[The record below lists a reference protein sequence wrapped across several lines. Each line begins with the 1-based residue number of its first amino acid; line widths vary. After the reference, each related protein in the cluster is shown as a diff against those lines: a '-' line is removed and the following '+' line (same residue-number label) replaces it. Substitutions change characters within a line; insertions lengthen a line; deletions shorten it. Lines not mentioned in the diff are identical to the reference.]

1 MRFLK
6 RFINNK
12 MFLSI
17 LSFKE
22 KKKKNAHQ
30 THYRMPLVSDSLSN
44 AISLLSNF
52 LNTMMT

>member
-22 KKKKNAHQ
+22 KNEWDLQAKYNIGKKAEDEG
-30 THYRMPLVSDSLSN
+30 TEV
-44 AISLLSNF
+44 
-52 LNTMMT
+52 

>member
-17 LSFKE
+17 LSFKKK

-30 THYRMPLVSDSLSN
+30 THYRMPL
-44 AISLLSNF
+44 AYYQTF
-52 LNTMMT
+52 

>member
-17 LSFKE
+17 LSL
-22 KKKKNAHQ
+22 KKKNAHQ

-44 AISLLSNF
+44 VISLLSNF
-52 LNTMMT
+52 LNTMLT

>member
-22 KKKKNAHQ
+22 KKKNAHQ